1 MNLKEGKYRNLF
13 TGIEMIFN
21 LYFNFIY
28 IYIALFFK
36 PKINLTMKPLFLST
50 LIAFACYCNNSQAQ
64 QFINGNLK
72 PDGTL
77 PQCTQSMS
85 STYNAN
91 MGNSWA
97 NTGPDEVFVG
107 DSSCSGSAA
116 IKHFIGV
123 EWTPTLGGVNVVFKL
138 DKPMLANTQY
148 KFSFQ
153 YRTAAS
159 GDAAFPIWYY
169 NNDGDSLGHDSI
181 INAIAPPLNATW
193 TTVLDSVT
201 PKVDCRFLS
210 LRAGSGTSG
219 AYSQTYIA
227 KLQMLGV
234 PGVNVEEVSVNN
246 DAQITPNPSTGIVH
260 VQLNK
265 DTKEVLV
272 YNVTGNMVYR
282 AATSGEKEIQL
293 DLGNLPKGMYFVA
306 IAQPENKNFTKVILQ

>member
-1 MNLKEGKYRNLF
+1 
-13 TGIEMIFN
+13 
-21 LYFNFIY
+21 
-28 IYIALFFK
+28 
-36 PKINLTMKPLFLST
+36 MKPLFLST
-50 LIAFACYCNNSQAQ
+50 LIAFTCYCNNSQAQ

-219 AYSQTYIA
+219 GYSQTYIA
-227 KLQMLGV
+227 NLQMLGV
-234 PGVNVEEVSVNN
+234 PGVNVEEVNN
-246 DAQITPNPSTGIVH
+246 NKVQVEVYPNPMRSSAKIIADAAMELP
-260 VQLNK
+260 LNLSATDIHGK
-265 DTKEVLV
+265 TVLLQ
-272 YNVTGNMVYR
+272 NN
-282 AATSGEKEIQL
+282 IQQHEFTIYKN
-293 DLGNLPKGMYFVA
+293 NLPSGMFFLKVTD
-306 IAQPENKNFTKVILQ
+306 NKQKSTYTKLVIE